1 MMCDPVDMTETGL
14 REAKRRATAHALAE
28 AAFDLAVERGVDGFT
43 IDDVAARAGYSR
55 RTFANHFTCK
65 EEAITGLAVERLK
78 EGLETMPD
86 VPEDTALLDWLMAL
100 ARHQLSGGMLPLLQ
114 QLRRLAGEHRGLEP
128 YLADVQ
134 LQIRRTAQEAVS
146 ARAGSN
152 VSRLSSHILV
162 GAAYGALMS
171 VLDGRVPIRFPGD
184 PTTADE
190 TVDLP
195 DGAVTV
201 DDFLMTVF
209 THLRQ
214 GF

>member
-1 MMCDPVDMTETGL
+1 VILFLMTDLGL

-28 AAFDLAVERGVDGFT
+28 AAFELAVERGVDGFT
-43 IDDVAARAGYSR
+43 IDDVASRAGYSR
-55 RTFANHFTCK
+55 RTFANHFSCK
-65 EEAITGLAVERLK
+65 EEAITGLAVERLR
-78 EGLETMPD
+78 EGLETLPPMPD
-86 VPEDTALLDWLMAL
+86 DTPLLEWLMAL

-114 QLRRLAGEHRGLEP
+114 QLRQLAREHHGLEP

-134 LQIRRTAQEAVS
+134 LQIRRMAQDAVT

-171 VLDGRVPIRFPGD
+171 VLDGRVPIRLPGD
-184 PTTADE
+184 PEPPSAD
-190 TVDLP
+190 
-195 DGAVTV
+195 AVTV
-201 DDFLMTVF
+201 DEFLGTVF
-209 THLRQ
+209 THLRR